1 MKENLNPIRPIVE
14 LAKFVGSRLL
24 GGGWSELPDTSTTEP
39 VLPQRASI
47 TYIPGVQGEEV

>member
-1 MKENLNPIRPIVE
+1 MENLNPVRPIVE
-14 LAKFVGSRLL
+14 IAKFVGSRLL
-24 GGGWSELPDTSTTEP
+24 GGAWGELPDTSTTEP